1 MNKLKKLRLDSGL
14 SQKKFAE
21 KININFRTYQLYE
34 QGAKLIEN
42 AHISTLLKI
51 CNGLNCKLEDII
63 EDPKLHDMLQKYE
76 RRGE

>member
-1 MNKLKKLRLDSGL
+1 MTKLKKLRIKTGL
-14 SQKKFAE
+14 SQKQFVE
-21 KININFRTYQLYE
+21 KADINFRTYQLYE

-63 EDPKLHDMLQKYE
+63 ENQDIIKILKEYKK
-76 RRGE
+76 RGE

>member
-1 MNKLKKLRLDSGL
+1 MTKLKKLRIKTGL
-14 SQKKFAE
+14 SQKQLAE
-21 KININFRTYQLYE
+21 KADINFRTYQLYE
-34 QGAKLIEN
+34 QGAKLVEN

-63 EDPKLHDMLQKYE
+63 EDPKLHDILQKYE